1 MFEALFFHELAAM
14 PCARSSSYCTIRISH
29 EQVKSPE
36 EVNDFNTASQE
47 LVDIV
52 HICNMA
58 HRVDWLQTR
67 AERFELAA
75 EFNEQVVEI
84 NIAGW

>member
-1 MFEALFFHELAAM
+1 M
-14 PCARSSSYCTIRISH
+14 
-29 EQVKSPE
+29 KSPE

-75 EFNEQVVEI
+75 EFNEQVVEL
-84 NIAGW
+84 NVSGW